1 MQKTWFQRFSNTV
14 FVGLV
19 LAILIDVVWISAIA
33 KKIYLHAFSSI
44 MLSPEHM
51 EPHQWMAA
59 IIAWLVLVVGIV
71 LFILPQT
78 SSKKLKHAAG
88 LGALYG
94 FVVYGSYEFTNYAI
108 FKHWPVSIVAIDLA
122 WGCVFCATLTVA
134 LTMLQGKLK

>member
-1 MQKTWFQRFSNTV
+1 MHKAWFQRFSNTV

-19 LAILIDVVWISAIA
+19 LAILIDVIWISTVA
-33 KKIYLHAFSSI
+33 KKIYLAAFSNI

-51 EPHQWMAA
+51 EPRQWIAA
-59 IIAWLVLVVGIV
+59 IIAWLVLVIGIV

-78 SSKKLKHAAG
+78 APSKLKHAAG

-108 FKHWPVSIVAIDLA
+108 FKYWPLNILAIDLA
-122 WGCVFCATLTVA
+122 WGCIFCATLTVA
-134 LTMLQGKLK
+134 LTLLQGKLK